1 MIQNV
6 QNNHS
11 DHDTSGAC
19 VQIFFFFFLNK
30 GNMYIFLKSILFQ
43 KSQVRARKG
52 SRRGKSM
59 STFTEKTNMT
69 KVGVETYS

>member
-1 MIQNV
+1 
-6 QNNHS
+6 
-11 DHDTSGAC
+11 
-19 VQIFFFFFLNK
+19 
-30 GNMYIFLKSILFQ
+30 MYIFLKSILFQ